1 MLRKP
6 IALEKNLP
14 LAQVLVLANFGQKL
28 LAGVQNLASESNIA
42 FDLLLIDGN
51 TRTEVLEENLI
62 IGRRWWH
69 SEKDYTFDEL
79 SIVKDLNIS
88 TNIVKRG

>member
-14 LAQVLVLANFGQKL
+14 LAQVFVLADFGQKL
-28 LAGVQNLASESNIA
+28 LVGVQNLASESNIA
-42 FDLLLIDGN
+42 LDLLLIDRN

-62 IGRRWWH
+62 IGRRWRH
-69 SEKDYTFDEL
+69 SEKNYTLDEL
-79 SIVKDLNIS
+79 SIMKDL
-88 TNIVKRG
+88 